1 MNSITVFTKN
11 NCIQCKMTKRF
22 LEEHNIDFVEK
33 NTSENP
39 EFVTYLKELDFQV
52 VPVVEVEGA
61 ESFTG
66 FRPDCLNKLV
76 AEFA

>member
-39 EFVTYLKELDFQV
+39 EFVTYLKELGFQA
-52 VPVVEVEGA
+52 VPVVEVAGA
-61 ESFTG
+61 EAFTG
-66 FRPDCLNKLV
+66 FQPDRLTKL
-76 AEFA
+76 AEELA